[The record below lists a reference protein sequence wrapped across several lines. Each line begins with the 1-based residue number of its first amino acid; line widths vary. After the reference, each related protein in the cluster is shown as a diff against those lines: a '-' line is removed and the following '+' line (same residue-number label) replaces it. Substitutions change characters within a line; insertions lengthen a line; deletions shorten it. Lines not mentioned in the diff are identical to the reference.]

1 MEVLD
6 LLRKSSLFNVISQ
19 QPDIDKIHL
28 YAKDSFKG
36 IYQFLIN
43 KREGTGLKRF
53 NDSKALTEY

>member
-28 YAKDSFKG
+28 YAKDPFKW

-53 NDSKALTEY
+53 NDFKALTEY